1 MVRIVLLLLD
11 GWNGVVLMYG
21 GWLGYWWWFVVGCL
35 ECVVVSGVYVIVSVC
50 CVMYF
55 FCEKLIWINL
65 LMLLFVIGVG
75 SGVMQVEI
83 VKFEV
88 GFCEYVGVGL
98 VVVDCV
104 CFGCVC
110 FWFL

>member
-1 MVRIVLLLLD
+1 M
-11 GWNGVVLMYG
+11 
-21 GWLGYWWWFVVGCL
+21 
-35 ECVVVSGVYVIVSVC
+35 
-50 CVMYF
+50 
-55 FCEKLIWINL
+55 
-65 LMLLFVIGVG
+65 
-75 SGVMQVEI
+75 
-83 VKFEV
+83 KFEV